1 MQGLADYHMHTPLCH
16 HADGHPRAYVE
27 AAAQRGLT
35 EIGFSCHSPMM
46 AEFDDWRMS
55 IEDLPRYLEMV
66 EEARVH
72 GETVGVV
79 VRLGLEVDYLP
90 GHDPWIGELTKMAS
104 WDYLIGSVHYLT
116 TDLVVDHPEHISQ
129 VEKHYSP
136 EQVWELYWELY
147 EKAIRTRLFDF
158 MAHPD
163 LPKKFGR
170 LPQGDLSNYYAGSL
184 IAMHETDTAYEIN
197 TAGLRKPIGEIYP
210 APEFL
215 GLAKRAGIPLV
226 IGSDAHAPDQVGG
239 GFDAA
244 VAAAKDAGYT
254 QLARFNQR
262 ERTLADF

>member
-1 MQGLADYHMHTPLCH
+1 
-16 HADGHPRAYVE
+16 
-27 AAAQRGLT
+27 
-35 EIGFSCHSPMM
+35 MM